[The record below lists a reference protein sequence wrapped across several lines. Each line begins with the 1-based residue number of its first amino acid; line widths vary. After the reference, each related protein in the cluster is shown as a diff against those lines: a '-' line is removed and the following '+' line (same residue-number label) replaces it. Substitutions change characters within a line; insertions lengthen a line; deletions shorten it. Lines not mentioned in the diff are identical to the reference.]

1 MYVIK
6 RRSENVY
13 VMASPSLLKQTE
25 VLIYLY
31 QRNSSLKK
39 SWVILVTDPEYRDSA
54 NIPDTL
60 RSSVLEIL

>member
-1 MYVIK
+1 M
-6 RRSENVY
+6 Y

-39 SWVILVTDPEYRDSA
+39 SWVILVTDPEYSDSA
-54 NIPDTL
+54 NIPDTF